1 MATFPPPEPQC
12 PQIVALAAAGDRLD
26 IRSRTM
32 SPAPTNM
39 RFSVYEFAVT
49 RLDGTAAT
57 LSDYRSRVLL
67 IVNVASKCGFTP
79 QYQGLEALYRK
90 HREAGVSVLAFPCN
104 QFGGQEPGSP
114 KEIQQF
120 CSTQYEVSFPLF
132 ARIDVNGEGAHPLY
146 RWLKTQ
152 AKGLLGTES
161 IKWNFTKFLLD
172 RHGNV
177 VARFAP
183 ATTAQQIE
191 PDILKLLNEPA

>member
-1 MATFPPPEPQC
+1 MATFPPPQPQS

-26 IRSRTM
+26 VRSGTM
-32 SPAPTNM
+32 SLALSNM
-39 RFSVYEFAVT
+39 PSNVYEFAVT

-57 LSDYRSRVLL
+57 LSDYHSRILL

-79 QYQGLEALYRK
+79 QYRGLEALYRK
-90 HREAGVSVLAFPCN
+90 YREAGVSVLAFPCN
-104 QFGGQEPGSP
+104 QFGGQEPGSTE
-114 KEIQQF
+114 EIQQF
-120 CSTQYEVSFPLF
+120 CSIQYEVSFPLF

-146 RWLKTQ
+146 HWLKTQ

-172 RHGNV
+172 RHGHV

-183 ATTAQQIE
+183 ATTAKQIE
-191 PDILKLLNEPA
+191 PAILRLLNQPA

>member
-1 MATFPPPEPQC
+1 
-12 PQIVALAAAGDRLD
+12 
-26 IRSRTM
+26 M

-114 KEIQQF
+114 EEIQQF

-183 ATTAQQIE
+183 ATTAKQIE
-191 PDILKLLNEPA
+191 PDILKLLNQPA